1 MSSPRPYFLSNIV
14 LILVK
19 YNQLFLI
26 QMICIGVLY
35 LMYKTAFRKKEAY
48 FWLNLEKA
56 IIDKKANLSRFAT

>member
-1 MSSPRPYFLSNIV
+1 MSSPRSYFLSNIV

-56 IIDKKANLSRFAT
+56 IIDKKTNLSRFAT